1 MGVGMC
7 EQVAPVSFSKQEDPV
22 EGIKAGVLECPDAT
36 VEKWLTFHCS
46 CTRSGAE
53 KEALMDISLALLEE
67 VTPIDM
73 SIITG
78 V

>member
-1 MGVGMC
+1 MC
-7 EQVAPVSFSKQEDPV
+7 EQVAPVSFSKEEDPMV
-22 EGIKAGVLECPDAT
+22 GIKAGALECPDAT
-36 VEKWLTFHCS
+36 VGKWLTFHYS
-46 CTRSGAE
+46 CTKSGAE
-53 KEALMDISLALLEE
+53 KEALMDIALALLEE